1 MFDNYYRF
9 FGKEVASVN
18 QNDVFIKDVKIY
30 EYQVENFNPSKIYPE
45 GIDIS
50 LKSDSKIYDQVRTIL
65 HDMGLDKKN
74 YGSKDW
80 NPFGDFIKTEN
91 KVVIKPNLVHHINAC
106 IDGNTDSLITN
117 FSIIRPLIDYTLLA
131 LKGTGSLIVGD
142 APVQECDFAS
152 VIKLN
157 HLEESIRKYNKQGY
171 VVELMDFRKNNN
183 EDLECQIVSMGKN
196 SAFVEVDEYDKKY
209 AITNYNLKYMH
220 EHHHDGIHEYLV
232 PKCVLEADVIINVP
246 KPKTHRKAGMT
257 ACMKN
262 FVGINGKKE
271 YLPHHRNGNIHHN
284 GDEFPE
290 RSLLK
295 SMQSKVKNYTYTKN
309 SFVLFFNRGLGFMM
323 RKLHKD
329 KFREGSW
336 YGNDTIWRTIID
348 INKLIL
354 YADKQGHLT
363 NQKQRII
370 FNFADMIVSG
380 EKEGPLLPTNKKVG
394 MMVASFNQLNMDK
407 TICSIMGFEPN
418 KIKYIV
424 NGYKLKDHTIA
435 LDNFKIYTGD
445 KVVKDVNVYNK
456 HFEATEGWRDYLN

>member
-1 MFDNYYRF
+1 MN
-9 FGKEVASVN
+9 K
-18 QNDVFIKDVKIY
+18 NDVFIKDTKIY
-30 EYQVENFNPSKIYPE
+30 EYQSENFNPSTIYAE
-45 GIDIS
+45 GLDIS
-50 LKSDSKIYDQVRTIL
+50 LKSDKRIYDQVRNIL
-65 HDMGLDKKN
+65 CEMGLDKEN
-74 YGSKDW
+74 YGTKEW
-80 NPFGDFIKTEN
+80 NPFGDFIKEDN
-91 KVVIKPNLVHHINAC
+91 QVIIKPNLVLHMNAC
-106 IDGNTDSLITN
+106 IDGDTDSLITN
-117 FSIIRPLIDYTLLA
+117 FSILRPLIDYAILA
-131 LKGTGSLIVGD
+131 LKGTGRLILGD
-142 APVQECDFAS
+142 APVQECDFSS
-152 VIKLN
+152 VIRLN
-157 HLEESIRKYNKQGY
+157 NLEESIKKYNKNGY
-171 VVELMDFRKNNN
+171 KIELIDFRKNNN
-183 EDLECQIVSMGKN
+183 EELECTIVSMGEK
-196 SAFVEVDEYDKKY
+196 SAFIEVDEYDKKY
-209 AITNYNLKYMH
+209 AITNYNLKHMH
-220 EHHHDGIHEYLV
+220 EHHHDGIHEYLI
-232 PKCVLEADVIINVP
+232 PQCVLDADVIINVP

-295 SMQSKVKNYTYTKN
+295 SVQSKVKNYTYTKN
-309 SFVLFFNRGLGFMM
+309 PIVIFFNRGLGFVM

-354 YADKQGHLT
+354 YADKKGNLT
-363 NQKQRII
+363 TEKQRTI

-407 TICSIMGFEPN
+407 TICAIMGFESD

-424 NGYKLKDHTIA
+424 NGYKLEEYKIA
-435 LDNFKIYTGD
+435 DGIF
-445 KVVKDVNVYNK
+445 NVYADKKIVKNIKLYNK
-456 HFEATEGWRDYLN
+456 NFEATEGWHDYLN

>member
-1 MFDNYYRF
+1 MN
-9 FGKEVASVN
+9 K
-18 QNDVFIKDVKIY
+18 NDVFIKDVKIY
-30 EYQVENFNPSKIYPE
+30 AYKQEDFNPSKVYPE
-45 GIDIS
+45 GLNIT
-50 LKSDSKIYDQVRTIL
+50 LKSDKNIYDQVRNML
-65 HDMGLDKKN
+65 YDMGLDQN
-74 YGSKDW
+74 HYNTAEW
-80 NPFGDFIKTEN
+80 NPFGDFIKSGN
-91 KVVIKPNLVHHINAC
+91 QVIIKPNLVHHINSC
-106 IDGNTDSLITN
+106 IDGDTDSLITN
-117 FSIIRPLIDYTLLA
+117 FSIIRPLIDYTVLA
-131 LKGTGSLIVGD
+131 LHGKGRLIVGD

-157 HLEESIRKYNKQGY
+157 HLEESIKKYNKNGY
-171 VVELMDFRKNNN
+171 AVELMDFRKNNN
-183 EDLECQIVSMGKN
+183 EILECKIVSMGEN
-196 SAFVEVDEYDKKY
+196 SAFIEVDEYYKKY
-209 AITNYNLKYMH
+209 AITNYNLKHMH
-220 EHHHDGIHEYLV
+220 EHHHNGIHEYLV
-232 PKCVLEADVIINVP
+232 PQCVLDADVIINVP

-271 YLPHHRNGNIHHN
+271 YLPHHRNGNVHHN
-284 GDEFPE
+284 GDEYPE

-309 SFVLFFNRGLGFMM
+309 PFILFFNRGLGFVM

-354 YADKQGHLT
+354 YADKKGFLQ
-363 NQKQRII
+363 NEKQRTI
-370 FNFADMIVSG
+370 FNFADMIISG

-407 TICSIMGFEPN
+407 TICSIMGFEPE

-424 NGYKLKDHTIA
+424 HGYQLKDHPIA
-435 LDNFKIYTGD
+435 KDNFKVYTEN
-445 KVVKDVNVYNK
+445 KVVKDIQIYNQ
-456 HFEATEGWRDYLN
+456 HFEATEGWHDYLN